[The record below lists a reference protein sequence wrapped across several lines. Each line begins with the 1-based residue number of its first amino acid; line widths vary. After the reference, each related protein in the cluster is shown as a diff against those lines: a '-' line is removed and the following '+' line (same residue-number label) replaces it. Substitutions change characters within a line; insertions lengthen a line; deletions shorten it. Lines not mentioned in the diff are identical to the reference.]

1 MPEELS
7 DADPI
12 DLLDR
17 VFELLGTV
25 DDSELLRELH
35 DSQASSDS
43 AWTESPPWVL
53 CIEDDADF
61 SLALKLK
68 LEQHGVAVVRATEGV
83 EGVNQAI
90 TRPADAILLDFN
102 LPNGRG
108 DYVLR
113 RLKRNPV
120 TRDIPVIVVTGVR
133 DQKLEREMLQLGAA
147 GFFTK
152 PLDFQ
157 QLRDELKKHIDILVT
172 P

>member
-1 MPEELS
+1 MAEL
-7 DADPI
+7 ADTDPMNLI
-12 DLLDR
+12 DR
-17 VFELLGTV
+17 VFELLGAAEDT
-25 DDSELLRELH
+25 ELLEEIR
-35 DSQASSDS
+35 DSQATASS

-53 CIEDDADF
+53 CIEDDEHF

-68 LEQHGVAVVRATEGV
+68 LEQHGVAVVRAAEGV
-83 EGVNQAI
+83 EGLNQAI

-157 QLRDELKKHIDILVT
+157 QLRDELEKHIDILVT